1 MAGYVECTTSLQA
14 HERENMKIHAW
25 HFLYDT
31 GLMRDGRK
39 PAKIETFGSGSI

>member
-1 MAGYVECTTSLQA
+1 MSKKKSIL
-14 HERENMKIHAW
+14 AW

-39 PAKIETFGSGSI
+39 PRKVETHDAN